1 MRFTRI
7 PPSVGPA
14 ESIGYN
20 ESIMLPRFKNI
31 LVPVDFTEKNVA
43 ALDIAFELAVAN
55 RAHVTLLH
63 VVEALDVENDA
74 EMEQFYDRLEK
85 RADSELERMS
95 QRFLDAGPA
104 SDRKVRFGKRLA
116 EILQSCTDHKTDL
129 LIMSS
134 HKPDMQKPHQTWAT
148 LSYQVSVLCPCPV
161 LLVK

>member
-1 MRFTRI
+1 
-7 PPSVGPA
+7 
-14 ESIGYN
+14 
-20 ESIMLPRFKNI
+20 MLPRFKNI

-55 RAHVTLLH
+55 RARVTLLH
-63 VVEALDVENDA
+63 VVETLDVDSDA
-74 EMEQFYDRLEK
+74 EMEQFYDRLET

-95 QRFLDAGPA
+95 RRFVNAGVS

-116 EILQSCTDHKTDL
+116 ETLQACTEHNTDL
-129 LIMSS
+129 VVMSS
-134 HKPDMQKPHQTWAT
+134 HKPDLQKPHQTWAT